1 MELASERAIRAEPR
15 KPLLDALELG
25 AWHGA
30 WTIAVGAVPAAAA
43 YALRYGFLDL
53 PWVSLAAQLGTFVAV
68 TGALYGGGI
77 ALGDALARTAPIPSG
92 ARPVVHIAAPAISG
106 ALFGLAP
113 GAFAAEQFGRISAP
127 YFGTIEILIVGV
139 LAFFLL
145 GAMLLRAEGIPSW
158 RVVPALGLALVAPL
172 LLALGLWAV
181 VPSTAWVVDTV
192 VLDTADTAPS
202 LAFFGAGFGAV
213 IGILFGG
220 LLGFARAL
228 LVRRD
233 EVRRDEL
240 NASRAARRR
249 GSA

>member
-1 MELASERAIRAEPR
+1 GLSLTSVSVAGAYPLRQVGAVASPAATRPRGRSRAGAQGHGVELASERAIRAEPR

-145 GAMLLRAEGIPSW
+145 GATLLRA
-158 RVVPALGLALVAPL
+158 
-172 LLALGLWAV
+172 
-181 VPSTAWVVDTV
+181 
-192 VLDTADTAPS
+192 
-202 LAFFGAGFGAV
+202 
-213 IGILFGG
+213 
-220 LLGFARAL
+220 
-228 LVRRD
+228 
-233 EVRRDEL
+233 
-240 NASRAARRR
+240 
-249 GSA
+249 

>member
-1 MELASERAIRAEPR
+1 MELASERAMRAREAR
-15 KPLLDALELG
+15 PLLDALELG

-43 YALRYGFLDL
+43 YALRYGFMDL
-53 PWVSLAAQLGTFVAV
+53 PWAALAAQLGTFVAV

-77 ALGDALARTAPIPSG
+77 ALGDALARSAPVSAG
-92 ARPVVHIAAPAISG
+92 ARALLHIAAPAISG

-113 GAFAAEQFGRISAP
+113 GAFAAEHFGRISAP
-127 YFGTIEILIVGV
+127 YFGTLEILIVGV

-145 GAMLLRAEGIPSW
+145 GATLLRAEGVPSW

-172 LLALGLWAV
+172 LIALGLWAV
-181 VPSTAWVVDTV
+181 APDTAWLVDTV

-202 LAFFGAGFGAV
+202 LALFGAGFGAF
-213 IGILFGG
+213 IGVLFGG

-228 LVRRD
+228 LARRD
-233 EVRRDEL
+233 GLVPREL
-240 NASRAARRR
+240 SPSRAARSR